1 MAIELIDKIKQKNN
15 GTFKLV
21 DAVDVE
27 MSNGSDAEST
37 IKLINRQIQDHIE
50 NHPAGG
56 VVTANV
62 HVGAFPPENEYL
74 NAWIDTS
81 DDEEFMQDVPDLVL
95 NEFRNIFAT
104 MQEQI
109 ASLKSKNS
117 ELEARVYYLEMYG
130 GSIGGGSPGDDLDD
144 GLILTLEDGMELT
157 FETGEKL
164 TFEKEALNDRLVLS
178 LEDATEL
185 DFEDGKKLTFEEE
198 MM

>member
-15 GTFKLV
+15 GTFKLI

-37 IKLINRQIQDHIE
+37 IKLINKQIQDHIE

-56 VVTANV
+56 VATANV

-81 DDEEFMQDVPDLVL
+81 DDEEFMQDVSDLVL
-95 NEFRNIFAT
+95 NEFRNIFST

-109 ASLKSKNS
+109 ASLKAKNS
-117 ELEARVYYLEMYG
+117 ELEARICYLEMYG
-130 GSIGGGSPGDDLDD
+130 SGNSGVASGNILVLEDKTV
-144 GLILTLEDGMELT
+144 LTLEDGTVLT
-157 FETGEKL
+157 FE
-164 TFEKEALNDRLVLS
+164 
-178 LEDATEL
+178 
-185 DFEDGKKLTFEEE
+185 
-198 MM
+198 